1 MINQDS
7 GSNGMTS
14 AMEAL
19 STNPSPINMDVDS
32 NQSLAL
38 SERTNEQRAN
48 AQQLKYVRTLLG
60 ASSRLGRAL
69 AELFGLLV
77 KLCVGSPIR
86 QRRGQ
91 NIHPTPNLTIPASRD
106 IARVLS
112 YILVE
117 GLAWKKLPIT
127 PVPKFRLTFLICSV
141 GFTSPMLFDEKR
153 YAYHIMLQMFVEE
166 GGQTAFFD
174 TFRWALSAGGT
185 IPLQKGLEHP
195 DLPEGTAEFLDA
207 WLLLLE
213 KMVNPK
219 SILDTPHVIPA
230 RARRKGEEFDAIRY
244 LNQIHKQAFNTIM
257 MMWGKKPLKTYG
269 GRMSETML
277 SIIRHILRGE
287 QIIAERTVV
296 AAEDENPPSTSAS
309 SDAPRTSTASTFLPD
324 ADVDADHLKQLMDMG
339 FSKDLST
346 EALLHTS
353 TLEQATDYLL
363 SSPPSSRGA
372 NSMDLDLTED
382 YQMLRAIAMSLGDKP
397 NSDSKEQNKNDSKK
411 PVDDVP
417 LTEDVINH
425 FTKGALA
432 ACLNLLDILPDTVYR
447 VCVLL
452 VTITKRNG
460 VKWRDDMLVT
470 LVNEISSNV
479 QQLIA
484 VTEENKPAAEIVH
497 DLIHSDAS
505 SKAAVRIYLFTLLF
519 EGAKIKDMRI
529 PNTEV
534 VQCAAIVPKL
544 VTLLIQAEKCM
555 TSAGNVQVIPK
566 WMPPLLLLLNLIE
579 KVALIAQRQEEMEDL
594 TAPLWKS
601 YDIVSG
607 KWVPFTSANN
617 KIINEAYH
625 NGDDECRINSGGQRY
640 LISFRDF
647 HQSEIEI
654 GNNVRSIIR
663 TPKSMYKETTKTR
676 EGSDMKA
683 GTTDGK
689 IRDNSLDEYT
699 FKRRRK
705 PNGEYEKLHQVES
718 GKIVASCVR
727 LMMLPVDRDTLH
739 ALMRICLRYT
749 RDHENAT
756 IFAKEGGVKV
766 LLETTQGSSYTGF
779 INLATLLIRHI
790 IEEPRTLWT
799 AMENVVRICTMSNVP
814 PQFRDLFYLSTRL
827 SSAISRNPEVYLQMA
842 KNILRVDVNALNR
855 RNPLIEDNRLLLK
868 SIPSQSDPRP
878 PLAEDSVAIQVIC
891 DLLDALVKPVVTDNS
906 PSCTQSSS
914 THVSPEKPST
924 SAGSSNVS
932 TSTTATRS
940 PVPMALPLVNQPVRL
955 RRTPGHIDILR
966 TASHD
971 ASRPENNE
979 DDMPITPILPLK
991 TYRDASF
998 MNGKSTEEEVRKP
1011 LLPKSVILKI
1021 LAEAVR
1027 SYQIVA
1033 TLITD
1038 YEYRAGQSELIT
1050 ENTNALAFILDN
1062 LLPVIDSPVEI
1073 ECCTT
1078 VRMLVAALA
1087 ASHTVSAQLAVV
1099 HEVKQ
1104 ALLRALAL
1112 PESLEKH
1119 NQIQLLTALIPIMIE
1134 NCPTENTSNIKIP
1147 YKRNDIFLIMLR
1159 KGLICDL
1166 ARVPQCLDLSS
1177 PNMVATINATLKPL
1191 ETLLRISNQP
1201 VHNSK
1206 FKFKVP
1212 RKVTE
1217 EQGSSNSANT
1227 STTQAQAEEVSA
1239 EDSESNDQ
1247 ELTENTDGLEQT
1259 SNIHSDVHTGLE
1271 EIMDHLL
1278 ERDLDRSGYH
1288 QQVSENHNME
1298 IVDEQP
1304 IENIV
1309 YNPDRDATEDMMSS
1323 ESGDSNED
1331 SNGSEPED
1339 REMDEDGKY

>member
-19 STNPSPINMDVDS
+19 STNPSPVNMDVDS
-32 NQSLAL
+32 NQSSAL
-38 SERTNEQRAN
+38 SERNNDQRAN

-91 NIHPTPNLTIPASRD
+91 NIPPTPNLTIPASRD

-166 GGQTAFFD
+166 GGQIAFFD

-185 IPLQKGLEHP
+185 IPLHKGLEHP

-219 SILDTPHVIPA
+219 SILDSPHIIPP
-230 RARRKGEEFDAIRY
+230 RARRKGEEFDAIKY

-257 MMWGKKPLKTYG
+257 MLWGKKPLKTYG

-287 QIIAERTVV
+287 QIIAERTVI
-296 AAEDENPPSTSAS
+296 APDDDHPSTSLNT
-309 SDAPRTSTASTFLPD
+309 DVPRTSTASTFLNDSD
-324 ADVDADHLKQLMDMG
+324 AVDPDHLKQLMDMG
-339 FSKDLST
+339 FSKEHST
-346 EALLHTS
+346 EALLHT
-353 TLEQATDYLL
+353 TTIEQATDYLL
-363 SSPPSSRGA
+363 NNPPSSRTPSG
-372 NSMDLDLTED
+372 MDLDLSED

-397 NSDSKEQNKNDSKK
+397 TSDSKDQDKGENNKK
-411 PVDDVP
+411 PVDDMP

-432 ACLNLLDILPDTVYR
+432 ACLNLLDTLPDTVYR

-460 VKWRDDMLVT
+460 IKWRDEMLTT
-470 LVNEISSNV
+470 LVSEIALNV
-479 QQLIA
+479 HVLLA
-484 VTEENKPAAEIVH
+484 MTEENKPAAEIVH
-497 DLIHSDAS
+497 DLIHSDYS
-505 SKAAVRIYLFTLLF
+505 NKAAVRIYLFTLLF

-534 VQCAAIVPKL
+534 VQCAEIIPSL
-544 VTLLIQAEKCM
+544 VALLIQAEKCL
-555 TSAGNVQVIPK
+555 TAAGDVQVIPK
-566 WMPPLLLLLNLIE
+566 WVPPLLLLLNLIE

-607 KWVPFTSANN
+607 KWIPFTAANN
-617 KIINEAYH
+617 KILNEAYH
-625 NGDDECRINSGGQRY
+625 NGEDECRIHSGGQRY
-640 LISFRDF
+640 IISFRDF
-647 HQSEIEI
+647 HESEMEI
-654 GNNVRSIIR
+654 GSNVRSIIR
-663 TPKSMYKETTKTR
+663 TPKSMVKESAKTR
-676 EGSDMKA
+676 ESGDIKS
-683 GTTDGK
+683 GTSESK
-689 IRDNSLDEYT
+689 LRDNSLDEYT
-699 FKRRRK
+699 FRRRRK
-705 PNGEYEKLHQVES
+705 PNREYEKLHQVES

-756 IFAKEGGVKV
+756 IFAKEGGVKI

-799 AMENVVRICTMSNVP
+799 AMENVVRICTMPNVA

-842 KNILRVDVNALNR
+842 QNILRVDINALSR

-868 SIPSQSDPRP
+868 SVPSATDPRP
-878 PLAEDSVAIQVIC
+878 PLREDSVAIKVIC
-891 DLLDALVKPVVTDNS
+891 DLLDALVKPSFSDISDRSS
-906 PSCTQSSS
+906 PSGSQEKSPISGSSS
-914 THVSPEKPST
+914 PGVNISSPR
-924 SAGSSNVS
+924 SA
-932 TSTTATRS
+932 
-940 PVPMALPLVNQPVRL
+940 VPLNLASVAQPVRL

-966 TASHD
+966 NASLD
-971 ASRPENNE
+971 ASRSDNNE
-979 DDMPITPILPLK
+979 DEMPITPILPLK
-991 TYRDASF
+991 SYRDTSYTNNKVA
-998 MNGKSTEEEVRKP
+998 EDEARKP

-1038 YEYRAGQSELIT
+1038 YEYQAGQSNLIT
-1050 ENTNALAFILDN
+1050 ENTNALAYILDN
-1062 LLPVIDSPVEI
+1062 LLPVVDSPVEI

-1078 VRMLVAALA
+1078 VRMLIAALA
-1087 ASHTVSAQLAVV
+1087 ASHSASAQLSVV

-1104 ALLRALAL
+1104 ALLRALAM
-1112 PESLEKH
+1112 PESSEKH

-1134 NCPTENTSNIKIP
+1134 NCPTENTPNIKVP

-1159 KGLICDL
+1159 KGLISDL
-1166 ARVPQCLDLSS
+1166 ARVPQYLDLSS
-1177 PNMVATINATLKPL
+1177 PNMIATINATLKPL

-1201 VHNSK
+1201 IHNSK
-1206 FKFKVP
+1206 FKIKVP
-1212 RKVTE
+1212 RKATE
-1217 EQGSSNSANT
+1217 DQGNTNSANT
-1227 STTQAQAEEVSA
+1227 NVAQAQAEEASA
-1239 EDSESNDQ
+1239 EDSESNEH
-1247 ELTENTDGLEQT
+1247 ELTENTDGLEQS
-1259 SNIHSDVHTGLE
+1259 SNIHNDVHTGLE
-1271 EIMDHLL
+1271 EIMDQLL
-1278 ERDLDRSGYH
+1278 ERDLDRSGYR

-1339 REMDEDGKY
+1339 REMDEDGMF